1 MKKRE
6 GWSQSEAFKAL
17 QLPEETKLSSAERAR
32 VSTPKLAAIT
42 SESRSYQM
50 F

>member
-17 QLPEETKLSSAERAR
+17 QLPEIKLSSAERAR